1 MKIEDPPEGEGPLG
15 RNTLRRTSSSSMATI
30 KAQSACYRD
39 PIAAFVQT
47 VVDLVEI
54 QTITPVYL
62 IYRNNVFPLW
72 AVNKYFERKTT
83 KREQWKTELIGV
95 W

>member
-1 MKIEDPPEGEGPLG
+1 MKIEDPPEGEGRLG
-15 RNTLRRTSSSSMATI
+15 RNTLRRTSSSGT
-30 KAQSACYRD
+30 QSACYRD
-39 PIAAFVQT
+39 PIAAFAQT
-47 VVDLVEI
+47 VADLVEI